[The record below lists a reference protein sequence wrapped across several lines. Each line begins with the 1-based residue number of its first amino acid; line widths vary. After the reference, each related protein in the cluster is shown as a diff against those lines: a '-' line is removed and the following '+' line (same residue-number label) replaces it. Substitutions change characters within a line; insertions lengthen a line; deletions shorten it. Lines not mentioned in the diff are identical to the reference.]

1 MKRSQLSMGDTTV
14 ADAHTIDMENLAE
27 QMELSSLLDY
37 KNKRAKEF
45 LHDEEA
51 SALSERHFLR
61 NIVTLIPD
69 NLCLADIQERVKEGD
84 EAGRKT
90 LELLQERSNLE
101 EARNILEIWSED

>member
-1 MKRSQLSMGDTTV
+1 M

-27 QMELSSLLDY
+27 QMEPSSLLNY

-69 NLCLADIQERVKEGD
+69 NLCLADIQELVKEGD
-84 EAGRKT
+84 EAGRKK
-90 LELLQERSNLE
+90 LELLQERPNLE
-101 EARNILEIWSED
+101 EARNILEI